1 MSGITAQVESA
12 KESLDSIRNYGQRF
26 EKACAELN
34 GYSAEI
40 VKTFG
45 VAEQS
50 EEWCADLCEKVSR
63 EVSEVRREIYQ
74 VQGSALINGK
84 IPDMYPHGWGGMR
97 MKLRDIIRRIRG
109 FLYGNAYGRLLMVIS
124 GLLFVMWML
133 APFV

>member
-12 KESLDSIRNYGQRF
+12 GESLYSIRNSGQRF

-34 GYSAEI
+34 GYSAEL

-50 EEWCADLCEKVSR
+50 EGWCADLCEKER
-63 EVSEVRREIYQ
+63 YEVRDKINQ
-74 VQGSALINGK
+74 VQHRAQQYGE

>member
-1 MSGITAQVESA
+1 M
-12 KESLDSIRNYGQRF
+12 
-26 EKACAELN
+26 
-34 GYSAEI
+34 
-40 VKTFG
+40 KTFG

-50 EEWCADLCEKVSR
+50 EVWCADLCENDSR
-63 EVSEVRREIYQ
+63 EVRREIYQ
-74 VQGSALINGK
+74 VQASAQDNGK

-124 GLLFVMWML
+124 GILFVMWML

>member
-1 MSGITAQVESA
+1 MSGITAQVDSA
-12 KESLDSIRNYGQRF
+12 KESLDSIRNSWQRF

-50 EEWCADLCEKVSR
+50 KEWCANLRENAKHVERDL
-63 EVSEVRREIYQ
+63 INQ
-74 VQGSALINGK
+74 VQHRAQRYGK